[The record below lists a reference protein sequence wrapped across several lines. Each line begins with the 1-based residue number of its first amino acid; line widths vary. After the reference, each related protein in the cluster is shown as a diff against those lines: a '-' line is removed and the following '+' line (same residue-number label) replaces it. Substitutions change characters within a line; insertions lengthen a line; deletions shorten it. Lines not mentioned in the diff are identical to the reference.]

1 MQKFYKTLYIGVYNE
16 NERSY
21 TRFTNKGRS
30 NGMEK
35 VFGYVRV
42 STETQAE
49 KGYGKDVQE
58 NAIKEYCKANGLELV
73 EVFQDLGV
81 SGNLIDRDGLTD
93 LLSALSEGEVKR
105 VIVMNTSRLWRA
117 DNAKVMIKRQ
127 LMKANAEINSVEQ
140 RTYSIYDK
148 DPNDFLINGMM
159 ELLDQYD
166 RLSINMKLAKGRR
179 QKAKGGVK
187 ACGNAPIGYK
197 WKHEGVKKPFVVIDE
212 EKAPIIKEI
221 FKQYLENKS
230 LAKVQSYL
238 KEHGY
243 KTQQAKD
250 FSTMAIRNILIN
262 RFYVGELRH
271 SDLNVKG
278 SHEPLINRITFGK
291 VQSQLKRN
299 KRKGA

>member
-1 MQKFYKTLYIGVYNE
+1 
-16 NERSY
+16 
-21 TRFTNKGRS
+21 
-30 NGMEK
+30 MEK

-58 NAIKEYCKANGLELV
+58 NAIRDYCKANGLQLV

-81 SGNLIDRDGLTD
+81 SGTLIERDGLTD
-93 LLSALSEGEVKR
+93 LLAALSEGEVKR

-127 LMKANAEINSVEQ
+127 LMKANAEVNSVEQ

-148 DPNDFLINGMM
+148 DPNDFLMNGMM

-197 WKHEGVKKPFVVIDE
+197 WKHEGVKKPIVVIDE
-212 EKAPIIKEI
+212 DKAPMIKEI

-230 LAKVQSYL
+230 LAKVQGYL
-238 KEHGY
+238 KEQGF
-243 KTQQAKD
+243 KTQQGKD
-250 FSTMAIRNILIN
+250 FSTMSIRNILTN
-262 RFYVGELRH
+262 RFYVGEVKH
-271 SDLNVKG
+271 SDLSVQG
-278 SHEPLINRITFGK
+278 QHEPLINKITFGK
-291 VQSQLKRN
+291 VQAQLQKN
-299 KRKGA
+299 NRKGA